1 MIDMAIDYKG
11 KTCEDIESD
20 ENVKLY
26 STLSERLIHCV
37 LMFRFA

>member
-11 KTCEDIESD
+11 KTYEDIESD

-26 STLSERLIHCV
+26 SDSL
-37 LMFRFA
+37 